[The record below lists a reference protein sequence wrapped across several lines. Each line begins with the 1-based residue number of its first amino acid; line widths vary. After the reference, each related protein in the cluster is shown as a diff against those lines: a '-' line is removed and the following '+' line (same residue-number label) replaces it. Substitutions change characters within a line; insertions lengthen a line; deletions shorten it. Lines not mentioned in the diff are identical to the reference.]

1 MQVVL
6 CEPRKIAIVTKIE
19 NKLET
24 MQNIVGGLI
33 QVIYPF
39 DDNVALVYNDEG
51 KINNLPYNRR
61 LLDRKGNLLDI
72 IAGTFFICSFDE
84 EGNFTSLTDEQAEKY
99 KNIFNLIY

>member
-6 CEPRKIAIVTKIE
+6 CEPRKIVIVTKIE
-19 NKLET
+19 NKLKT

-39 DDNVALVYNDEG
+39 DDNVALVCNDDG

-72 IAGTFFICSFDE
+72 IAGTLFICSFDE

-99 KNIFNLIY
+99 KNIFSLIY

>member
-6 CEPRKIAIVTKIE
+6 CEPRKDAIVTKIE
-19 NKLET
+19 NELET

-39 DDNVALVYNDEG
+39 DDNVALVCNDEG

-84 EGNFTSLTDEQAEKY
+84 EENFISLTDD
-99 KNIFNLIY
+99 